1 ETDAGP
7 GLLALSARSRPALRA
22 LAQKYHDFL
31 TAAAGSQETA
41 FADICFTAA
50 TGRSHFQHRLAL
62 VAGDA
67 ATAVRSL
74 EAFLGDETSARLVS
88 GSSAPGHRPRIG
100 FVFSGQGC
108 QWDGMGRQLL
118 QREAVFRQTL
128 EACDAIFRPLAGWS
142 LLAELEREQPRW
154 QDTSRFQPVLFALQL
169 GLTAL
174 WKSWGIEP
182 AAVAGHSVG
191 ELAAACTAG
200 SLSLE
205 DALQLVWH
213 RSRLMHTASGKGK
226 MASIEASAAE
236 LEPLLQPYAQ
246 VLAIAALNGPQTTV
260 VAGEIA
266 ALNALL
272 ATADRQGFSHALL
285 PVDYAFHSPQMDSC
299 KGELR
304 EAISEIRHS
313 PPGIPFVSTVTGK
326 SADLSGL
333 GPDYWVR
340 NLREPVQL
348 SAAITSLSE
357 LGVELFLEIGPHP
370 VLAKGIF
377 ECLHYS
383 QLEGS
388 IVGSLRRGK
397 DERESLLQSL
407 ASLYAQGA
415 DPAWGCLL
423 SGRRLALPTYAWQR
437 ERYWVEAS
445 TRLSPAADSGSHGIL
460 GRRLPV
466 AWPVFESRL
475 SPTRPGQQASEP
487 FVCLAWCLEMLRAG
501 AETVRGRKAFAT
513 GPLRL
518 GRGLDITV
526 EQTLQLSLLPLKG
539 GALHCG
545 LSCLQEQEHRA
556 DPHWNS
562 LLETELR
569 PAANG
574 FISPADTLPW
584 PGALE
589 AMAAGQWY
597 LLPETFVTADRA
609 PVLSLLEAVCRTLK
623 QALPEASLA
632 DDETLWLPLAL
643 AKLLYRPSGADRPV
657 QAWVRLLTDIDP
669 EQLQPLAE
677 IAFDLRLGQDDGQ
690 IQLAIDGLQW
700 RSIARRL
707 LERERFQDWLYE
719 TVWEPAQTPFAA
731 EAASETPSLWLL
743 AGARTP
749 LAQQLEARLSQEH
762 QAWEWLDPAGSE
774 AKLYTRL
781 NSLAADDLRAIIYF
795 CPRFCPG
802 SDYLASSNALLTLVQ
817 ALAKNNHSRPLYLLT
832 QGSQQESDA
841 LETDTL
847 DPAAAVVWGFG
858 QVIALEHPALQAIR
872 IDLPAQPEAADLENL
887 VQDLADAGGENQI
900 RYNNQRREV
909 ARLRPY
915 RLPPAPDFSMAIRAD
930 GCYLISG
937 GLGALGLLTAERLI
951 QRGARHLVLSS
962 RRPPGPEVKALI
974 ASWPEAE
981 VFIVQAD
988 VSQPADVERLFAQI
1002 AGLPPLRG
1010 VIHAAGVLDDGIILQ
1025 QSPERFERVLQAK
1038 VAG

>member
-1 ETDAGP
+1 
-7 GLLALSARSRPALRA
+7 
-22 LAQKYHDFL
+22 
-31 TAAAGSQETA
+31 AGSQETA

-100 FVFSGQGC
+100 FVYSGQGC

-191 ELAAACTAG
+191 ELAAACSAG

-226 MASIEASAAE
+226 MASIEASATE
-236 LEPLLQPYAQ
+236 IEPLLQPYAE

-260 VAGEIA
+260 VAGETA
-266 ALNALL
+266 ALNDLL
-272 ATADRQGFSHALL
+272 AEAGRQGLSHAML

-299 KGELR
+299 KGVLR
-304 EAISEIRHS
+304 EAIAEIRHS
-313 PPGIPFVSTVTGK
+313 PPAIPFVSTVTGK
-326 SADLSGL
+326 PADLSGL

-348 SAAITSLSE
+348 SAAITCLSE

-397 DERESLLQSL
+397 DERECLLQSL

-415 DPAWGCLL
+415 DPAWSRLL

-437 ERYWVEAS
+437 ERYWVEAN
-445 TRLSPAADSGSHGIL
+445 TRPASAVHTGSSVAIL

-475 SPTRPGQQASEP
+475 RPARPGQQASEP
-487 FVCLAWCLEMLRAG
+487 FVSLAWCLEMLRAG
-501 AETVRGRKAFAT
+501 AEAVRGPKTFAT

-518 GRGLDITV
+518 ARGLDITV
-526 EQTLQLSLLPLKG
+526 EQTLQLSLLSVRG
-539 GALHCG
+539 GALRCE
-545 LSCLQEQEHRA
+545 LSSLQEQDHSA

-562 LLETELR
+562 LLEAELR
-569 PAANG
+569 PAAKG
-574 FISPADTLPW
+574 PAAPRDALPW
-584 PGALE
+584 PGVLE

-597 LLPETFVTADRA
+597 LLPETFVTADRT
-609 PVLSLLEAVCRTLK
+609 PVLSLLEAICRTLK

-632 DDETLWLPLAL
+632 DNSEETLWLPLAL
-643 AKLLYRPSGADRPV
+643 AKLLYRPSGADRPA

-677 IAFDLRLGQDDGQ
+677 IDFDLCLGQNDGQ

-719 TVWEPAQTPFAA
+719 TVWEQSVKEPAQTPFAA
-731 EAASETPSLWLL
+731 EAARETPSMWLL

-749 LAQQLEARLSQEH
+749 LAQKLEARLSQKH

-781 NSLAADDLRAIIYF
+781 NSLAADDLRAILYF
-795 CPRFCPG
+795 CPG
-802 SDYLASSNALLTLVQ
+802 GDYLASSNALLTLVQ

-832 QGSQQESDA
+832 QGSQQESDG
-841 LETDTL
+841 LETDVL
-847 DPAAAVVWGFG
+847 DPAAAVLWGFG

-872 IDLPAQPEAADLENL
+872 IDLPTQPEAADLENL
-887 VQDLADAGGENQI
+887 VQDLADAGNENQI
-900 RYNNQRREV
+900 RYHYQRREV

-915 RLPPAPDFSMAIRAD
+915 HLPPAPDFSMAIRAD
-930 GCYLISG
+930 ACYLISG

-962 RRPPGPEVKALI
+962 RRPPEPEVKALI

-988 VSQPADVERLFAQI
+988 ISQAAD
-1002 AGLPPLRG
+1002 
-1010 VIHAAGVLDDGIILQ
+1010 
-1025 QSPERFERVLQAK
+1025 
-1038 VAG
+1038 